1 MTREQRYE
9 VFYEF
14 FGSKERKERKEI
26 LFNNELKKYQQ
37 FKTKLS
43 KYINKYKSLISNIY
57 IKEENKRLSE
67 FEKDCGYDKYSC
79 KFNTSKELDENHEEK
94 KYMYS
99 EKITCILHSD
109 ATKSDLDI
117 NDSNDWIV
125 YHDVV
130 QLAQDNISSFIEKDG
145 FSDIIEVSGKAN
157 ELVLTIRVD
166 SRKGLNRKK
175 YK

>member
-1 MTREQRYE
+1 
-9 VFYEF
+9 
-14 FGSKERKERKEI
+14 
-26 LFNNELKKYQQ
+26 
-37 FKTKLS
+37 
-43 KYINKYKSLISNIY
+43 
-57 IKEENKRLSE
+57 
-67 FEKDCGYDKYSC
+67 
-79 KFNTSKELDENHEEK
+79 
-94 KYMYS
+94 MYS